1 MNFINY
7 VDFPGQSFQTLDLQ
21 DRQTHRQM
29 RLKTLARRIGSGK
42 KTTIN
47 GCEVVSNISFDLITQ
62 TSTL

>member
-29 RLKTLARRIGSGK
+29 RLKTLARRIGGGK
-42 KTTIN
+42 KKQQST
-47 GCEVVSNISFDLITQ
+47 VVKSYQ
-62 TSTL
+62 TLVST